1 MHRVTELMGINRQ
14 GHDPPGSLTKDE
26 ERTLFLHHPVTT
38 LHNVISWKLV
48 FSTSASQSHSS
59 CCVESGAQLVA
70 LPTYC
75 SLSAGPAQNFFTGP
89 LLFSQGL
96 RYDWIHIQTDAKNKI
111 TLDSTATYHV
121 LNFKCAK

>member
-1 MHRVTELMGINRQ
+1 MSSHTARVVWNLE
-14 GHDPPGSLTKDE
+14 HSL
-26 ERTLFLHHPVTT
+26 L
-38 LHNVISWKLV
+38 
-48 FSTSASQSHSS
+48 
-59 CCVESGAQLVA
+59 A

-75 SLSAGPAQNFFTGP
+75 SLSVGPAQNFFMGP

-121 LNFKCAK
+121 LNFKCPSSHEVGLS